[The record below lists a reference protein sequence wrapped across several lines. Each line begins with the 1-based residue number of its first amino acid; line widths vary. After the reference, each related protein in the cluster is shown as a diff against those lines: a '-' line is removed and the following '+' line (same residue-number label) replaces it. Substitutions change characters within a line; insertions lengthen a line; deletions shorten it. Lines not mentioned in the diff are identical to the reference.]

1 MSGDCGHMG
10 TRGDGVASEEE
21 TSGAGPMAGPLRGL
35 PTVSGG
41 AAVRDS

>member
-21 TSGAGPMAGPLRGL
+21 MSGAGPMAGPSVVCR
-35 PTVSGG
+35 PFPE
-41 AAVRDS
+41 VRR